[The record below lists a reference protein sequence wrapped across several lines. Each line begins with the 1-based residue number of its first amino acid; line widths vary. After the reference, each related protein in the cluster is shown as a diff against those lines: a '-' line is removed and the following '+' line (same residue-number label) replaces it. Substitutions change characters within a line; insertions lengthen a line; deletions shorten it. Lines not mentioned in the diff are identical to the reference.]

1 MAVCSMVKA
10 LWAFF
15 LLGVALF
22 FFYDV
27 LRFWRSVWGSRR
39 ATFLADVLWWLV
51 AAFSCY
57 TLFLAYT
64 DGVIRALCLVVCGG
78 GFACGY
84 FTLGTLTGHLWARLG
99 KRLAGKRN
107 NRRKKRK
114 IQKEKEKKLLQSPY
128 NILYNKLNARKRKR
142 KRKRHLAATRR
153 NKEVLSMIQNL
164 KNSMKRSKYLRLLLV
179 VPMVVLFL
187 YCSVTLVNQSADIS
201 RMQKQKQTLTAQ
213 LASVQQENA
222 RLEEVVGADN
232 KDDYIEQK
240 AREKGYVKGDEI
252 VFYDISG
259 TE

>member
-1 MAVCSMVKA
+1 MHESENGK
-10 LWAFF
+10 
-15 LLGVALF
+15 GK
-22 FFYDV
+22 DI
-27 LRFWRSVWGSRR
+27 SQP
-39 ATFLADVLWWLV
+39 
-51 AAFSCY
+51 
-57 TLFLAYT
+57 
-64 DGVIRALCLVVCGG
+64 
-78 GFACGY
+78 
-84 FTLGTLTGHLWARLG
+84 RL
-99 KRLAGKRN
+99 
-107 NRRKKRK
+107 
-114 IQKEKEKKLLQSPY
+114 
-128 NILYNKLNARKRKR
+128 
-142 KRKRHLAATRR
+142 RR

>member
-1 MAVCSMVKA
+1 M
-10 LWAFF
+10 
-15 LLGVALF
+15 
-22 FFYDV
+22 
-27 LRFWRSVWGSRR
+27 
-39 ATFLADVLWWLV
+39 
-51 AAFSCY
+51 
-57 TLFLAYT
+57 
-64 DGVIRALCLVVCGG
+64 
-78 GFACGY
+78 
-84 FTLGTLTGHLWARLG
+84 
-99 KRLAGKRN
+99 
-107 NRRKKRK
+107 
-114 IQKEKEKKLLQSPY
+114 
-128 NILYNKLNARKRKR
+128 
-142 KRKRHLAATRR
+142 
-153 NKEVLSMIQNL
+153 SMIQNL
-164 KNSMKRSKYLRLLLV
+164 KNTMKRSKYLRLLLV

>member
-1 MAVCSMVKA
+1 MS
-10 LWAFF
+10 
-15 LLGVALF
+15 
-22 FFYDV
+22 
-27 LRFWRSVWGSRR
+27 
-39 ATFLADVLWWLV
+39 
-51 AAFSCY
+51 
-57 TLFLAYT
+57 
-64 DGVIRALCLVVCGG
+64 
-78 GFACGY
+78 
-84 FTLGTLTGHLWARLG
+84 
-99 KRLAGKRN
+99 
-107 NRRKKRK
+107 
-114 IQKEKEKKLLQSPY
+114 
-128 NILYNKLNARKRKR
+128 
-142 KRKRHLAATRR
+142 
-153 NKEVLSMIQNL
+153 QNL

>member
-1 MAVCSMVKA
+1 
-10 LWAFF
+10 
-15 LLGVALF
+15 
-22 FFYDV
+22 
-27 LRFWRSVWGSRR
+27 
-39 ATFLADVLWWLV
+39 
-51 AAFSCY
+51 
-57 TLFLAYT
+57 
-64 DGVIRALCLVVCGG
+64 
-78 GFACGY
+78 
-84 FTLGTLTGHLWARLG
+84 
-99 KRLAGKRN
+99 
-107 NRRKKRK
+107 
-114 IQKEKEKKLLQSPY
+114 
-128 NILYNKLNARKRKR
+128 
-142 KRKRHLAATRR
+142 
-153 NKEVLSMIQNL
+153 MIQNL

-201 RMQKQKQTLTAQ
+201 RMQKQTLTAQ

>member
-1 MAVCSMVKA
+1 M
-10 LWAFF
+10 
-15 LLGVALF
+15 
-22 FFYDV
+22 
-27 LRFWRSVWGSRR
+27 
-39 ATFLADVLWWLV
+39 
-51 AAFSCY
+51 
-57 TLFLAYT
+57 
-64 DGVIRALCLVVCGG
+64 
-78 GFACGY
+78 
-84 FTLGTLTGHLWARLG
+84 
-99 KRLAGKRN
+99 
-107 NRRKKRK
+107 
-114 IQKEKEKKLLQSPY
+114 
-128 NILYNKLNARKRKR
+128 
-142 KRKRHLAATRR
+142 
-153 NKEVLSMIQNL
+153 SMIQNL

-222 RLEEVVGADN
+222 RLEGADN

>member
-1 MAVCSMVKA
+1 
-10 LWAFF
+10 
-15 LLGVALF
+15 
-22 FFYDV
+22 
-27 LRFWRSVWGSRR
+27 
-39 ATFLADVLWWLV
+39 
-51 AAFSCY
+51 
-57 TLFLAYT
+57 
-64 DGVIRALCLVVCGG
+64 
-78 GFACGY
+78 
-84 FTLGTLTGHLWARLG
+84 
-99 KRLAGKRN
+99 
-107 NRRKKRK
+107 
-114 IQKEKEKKLLQSPY
+114 
-128 NILYNKLNARKRKR
+128 
-142 KRKRHLAATRR
+142 
-153 NKEVLSMIQNL
+153 MIQNL

-259 TE
+259 TEYTEQIQGGSNQVSTFCCALFLLQKGGQAYERDQSRSGHRGGAAAVHHSQ